1 MDTFEKT
8 VAGILIGLVL
18 WICLQKQEKDMALL
32 LTLCICAMGATV
44 ALKAFTPVLEML
56 QQLETLGQLQNGILS
71 VLMKATGIGL
81 VTELAGMICA
91 DAGNGAMEKTVQLL
105 GSITML
111 VLALPIFQTLLN
123 LIQEILGF
131 T

>member
-32 LTLCICAMGATV
+32 LTLCICAMGTTV

>member
-1 MDTFEKT
+1 MDTFERT
-8 VAGILIGLVL
+8 VAGILVGLVL